1 MYQGIVE
8 ANRPHEEVVSMP
20 EMLEGRYSL
29 EEGHQLVLLNAFD
42 VMQKDLDCKLDVF
55 SVDTDVFV
63 LLVGHYPH
71 ILKSVTVIRTKKEK
85 ICIGKSYNKLG
96 PKIADALIG
105 WYAFK
110 GMDNTGGFA
119 SKKEAS
125 HFKAFMQ
132 ADDTILDAF
141 AAYGSTT
148 EIPDWI
154 FHQMERYVCILYQS
168 WRCQF

>member
-1 MYQGIVE
+1 M
-8 ANRPHEEVVSMP
+8 
-20 EMLEGRYSL
+20 
-29 EEGHQLVLLNAFD
+29 F
-42 VMQKDLDCKLDVF
+42 F

-71 ILKSVTVIRTKKEK
+71 IPKSVTVIRTKREK

-96 PKIADALIG
+96 PKRADALIG

-110 GMDNTGGFA
+110 GTDNTGGFA
-119 SKKEAS
+119 SKKEAN

-141 AAYGSTT
+141 AAYGPQQKFLIGYSVRWKD
-148 EIPDWI
+148 IYA
-154 FHQMERYVCILYQS
+154 FCIKLVVSVLIKSQT
-168 WRCQF
+168 